1 MQALAAA
8 ASMQATTPGLST
20 QEALLRNAAASGI
33 SDATAFSALREP
45 DAQFLHYLSAIDA
58 ASHAG
63 TSLSNNMLDQAA
75 AQAAAAQMASQI
87 QQQACSSKQPQGSRA
102 RSSAARSRGG
112 TVRSQEAT
120 SSQQRQ
126 VDALQQA
133 AIHAAQLAQLQRAE
147 QASKKSK

>member
-1 MQALAAA
+1 MQA
-8 ASMQATTPGLST
+8 STPGLSA
-20 QEALLRNAAASGI
+20 QEALLRSATASGI

-58 ASHAG
+58 ASNASG
-63 TSLSNNMLDQAA
+63 NPLSGNVFDQAA

-87 QQQACSSKQPQGSRA
+87 QQQGSSKQGQTSR
-102 RSSAARSRGG
+102 RENSSARSRAG
-112 TVRSQEAT
+112 THQGAS

-133 AIHAAQLAQLQRAE
+133 ATLAQLQRAE
-147 QASKKSK
+147 QANKKSK